1 MTKRALFVVAG
12 FLSLSLPLFAQ
23 ETQHREEI
31 QPVFTLG
38 RLSQRSSA
46 ATRFALGRTEI
57 FRALNSSYYGF
68 PWLTL
73 ADGRLFSLMSAFTE
87 MEATPPDFLPEVSA
101 DEPLPRIHRVATSA
115 PERDSGDKVMEVKP
129 KLFDYAGG
137 EVGGLYGRSTG
148 KFGGELE
155 QGYIFGEVG
164 NDKVH
169 ISVGA
174 SYEEFNGRFPRRRR

>member
-1 MTKRALFVVAG
+1 MAKRALFAVAG
-12 FLSLSLPLFAQ
+12 FLSLCLPLFAQ
-23 ETQHREEI
+23 ETQPREKI
-31 QPVFTLG
+31 QPVFTISHVG
-38 RLSQRSSA
+38 QSGVA
-46 ATRFALGRTEI
+46 ATPSTLGQAEI

-73 ADGRLFSLMSAFTE
+73 ADERPFSLSSAFIG
-87 MEATPPDFLPEVSA
+87 MEATPPALLPDVNT
-101 DEPLPRIHRVATSA
+101 DEPQPKIHRVAASV
-115 PERDSGDKVMEVKP
+115 PERDSGDKVVEVQP

-137 EVGGLYGRSTG
+137 EVGVLYGRSTG

-174 SYEEFNGRFPRRRR
+174 SYEEFNGRFPRRGR